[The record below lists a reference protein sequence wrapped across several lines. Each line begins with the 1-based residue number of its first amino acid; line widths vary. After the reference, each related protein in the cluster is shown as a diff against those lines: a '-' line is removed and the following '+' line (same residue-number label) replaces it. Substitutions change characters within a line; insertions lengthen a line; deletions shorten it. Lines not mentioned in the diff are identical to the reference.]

1 MKLPQFTI
9 TRDVLSKKAVQS
21 YGFYPNK
28 TRNNSKNTEKEYY
41 NLRESIYF
49 PTFALSETKFA
60 QEEVV

>member
-1 MKLPQFTI
+1 
-9 TRDVLSKKAVQS
+9 VLSKKAVQS